1 MNASALLKLLPER
14 TKKEEALIE
23 KAYTFAATA
32 HRGQKRF
39 SGEPYVN
46 HTARVAET
54 LAKLGMDVETVVAGL
69 LHDTI
74 EDCKI
79 IKERL
84 ALEFGEKIAALV
96 SGVSKLGSLHY
107 HGRGRYAENLRR
119 LFVAT
124 ALDVRVILIKLAD
137 RLDNVETL
145 AFVPKEKQQRIAV
158 ETLEIYAPIARRLGM
173 GRLKTELEDTA
184 FSFAYPDEF
193 AKVRSLIKEHG
204 STRKHYLEKV
214 YRMLGKELAKNGLTN
229 IQMDYRIKGTYSTYR
244 KLLKHGMDIEKLH
257 DLYALR
263 VIVPRV
269 EDCYRVLGLI
279 HNLWKPLPG
288 KFKDYIATPKTNRY
302 RSLHTTV
309 FTGDGGIAEIQVR
322 TADMHEEAE
331 YGIAAHLLYKEGPL
345 ENLRKR
351 DERLEWLTRIK
362 AMHASTGKPEEF
374 LNNVKI
380 DFFTERIFVFT
391 PKGDAIEL
399 PENAT
404 ALDFAYA
411 IHSDIGDH
419 AQGAH
424 VNGKYVALN
433 TKLASGD
440 IVNVEVKKSSHPTQK
455 WVEFTKTSLAR
466 RHIRS
471 YLGKGGLEIPCPIVV
486 RKKKTRREDREKKRK
501 TKR

>member
-1 MNASALLKLLPER
+1 MNASAILELLPER

-23 KAYTFAATA
+23 KAYVFAATA
-32 HRGQKRF
+32 HQGQKRF

-69 LHDTI
+69 LHDTV
-74 EDCKI
+74 EDCDVT
-79 IKERL
+79 KETL

-96 SGVSKLGSLHY
+96 SGVSKLGTLRY
-107 HGRGRYAENLRR
+107 QGRGRYAENLRR

-137 RLDNVETL
+137 RLDNVKTL
-145 AFVPKEKQQRIAV
+145 AFVPKEKQERIAI
-158 ETLEIYAPIARRLGM
+158 ETLEIYAPIAHRLGM
-173 GRLKTELEDTA
+173 GKLKTELEDTA
-184 FSFAYPDEF
+184 FAFAYPAEF

-204 STRKHYLEKV
+204 NTRKRYLEKV
-214 YRMLGKELAKNGLTN
+214 YRTLGKELARNGLTSVK
-229 IQMDYRIKGTYSTYR
+229 MDYRVKGTYSTYR

-263 VIVPRV
+263 VIVPRI

-288 KFKDYIATPKTNRY
+288 KIKDYIATPKINRY

-331 YGIAAHLLYKEGPL
+331 YGIAAHLLYKESFSGNQREL
-345 ENLRKR
+345 
-351 DERLEWLTRIK
+351 DQRLEWLTRIK
-362 AMHASTGKPEEF
+362 AVHASTGKPEEF

-391 PKGDAIEL
+391 PRGDAIEL
-399 PENAT
+399 PEGAT

-433 TKLASGD
+433 TKLGNGD
-440 IVNVEVKKSSHPTQK
+440 IINVEVKKSSHPTHK
-455 WVEFTKTSLAR
+455 WIEFTKTSLAR

-471 YLGKGGLEIPCPIVV
+471 YLGKDAPGTVV
-486 RKKKTRREDREKKRK
+486 TDTVEKKKNKKKDRGRRKKG
-501 TKR
+501 